1 MTHPAHSFKN
11 ASLALGNQERGASLI
26 VVMLILIIVSILG
39 VGGAQIATMAERGSR
54 NDRDM
59 QVAWQSAEAALMD
72 AEFDIHGP
80 GTASRKAVFTDMHNT
95 NSFVSGCGSTGN
107 NKGLCALVESGK
119 PAWLVA
125 DFEDEATAAKTVP
138 FGLFTGRTFAAGST
152 GVQPAKVPRYIIE
165 PISDPLNR
173 DKTFDKPPTYVYRVT
188 AMGFGPRDDIQAVA
202 QILYR
207 D

>member
-1 MTHPAHSFKN
+1 MTYPAHNPLTAPS
-11 ASLALGNQERGASLI
+11 ALSARERGASLI

-39 VGGAQIATMAERGSR
+39 VGGAQIAMMAERGSR
-54 NDRDM
+54 NDRDI
-59 QVAWQSAEAALMD
+59 QVAWQAAEAALMD

-80 GTASRKAVFTDMHNT
+80 GTATRKALFTNMNNT
-95 NSFVSGCGSTGN
+95 NDFVSGCGSAGN
-107 NKGLCALVESGK
+107 SKGLCALVETGK

-125 DFEDEATAAKTVP
+125 NFADDGTGAKTVP
-138 FGLFTGRTFAAGST
+138 FGLFTGRTFAAGDT

-165 PISDPLNR
+165 PVADPLNR

-188 AMGFGPRDDIQAVA
+188 AMGFGPREDIQAVA

>member
-1 MTHPAHSFKN
+1 MTNPAPSFPSSFP
-11 ASLALGNQERGASLI
+11 APRQERGASLI

-39 VGGAQIATMAERGSR
+39 VGGAQIAMMAERGSR

-80 GTASRKAVFTDMHNT
+80 GTASRKALFTNMHNT
-95 NSFVSGCGSTGN
+95 NDFVAGCGSSGN
-107 NKGLCALVESGK
+107 SKGLCALVETGK

-125 DFEDEATAAKTVP
+125 DFTDDERTVG
-138 FGLFTGRTFAAGST
+138 FGDFTGRTFAAGNT
-152 GVQPAKVPRYIIE
+152 GVQPAKEPRYIIE
-165 PISDPLNR
+165 PIPDPLNR
-173 DKTFDKPPTYVYRVT
+173 DKTFEKPPTYVYRVT

>member
-1 MTHPAHSFKN
+1 MTY
-11 ASLALGNQERGASLI
+11 LAPSSSSSSSTLRKQERGASLI

-39 VGGAQIATMAERGSR
+39 VGGAQIAMMAERGAR

-59 QVAWQSAEAALMD
+59 QVAWQAAEAALMD

-80 GTASRKAVFTDMHNT
+80 GTATRKALFTSMNNT
-95 NSFVSGCGSTGN
+95 NDFVAGCGTTGN
-107 NKGLCALVESGK
+107 SKGLCALVETGK

-125 DFEDEATAAKTVP
+125 DFTSEATGAKTVP
-138 FGLFTGRTFAAGST
+138 FGLFTSRTFAAGQT

>member
-1 MTHPAHSFKN
+1 MKN
-11 ASLALGNQERGASLI
+11 RTFMDMAPRVSPRERGASLI
-26 VVMLILIIVSILG
+26 VVMLLLIIVSVLG
-39 VGGAQIATMAERGSR
+39 VGGAQIAMMAERGSR

-59 QVAWQSAEAALMD
+59 QVAWQAAEAALMD

-80 GTASRKAVFTDMHNT
+80 GTASRKATFTDMHNT
-95 NSFVSGCGSTGN
+95 NEFVSGCGTTGTV
-107 NKGLCALVESGK
+107 KGLCALAETGK
-119 PAWLVA
+119 PAWLLA
-125 DFEDEATAAKTVP
+125 DFTNDDNDAPSTA
-138 FGLFTGRTFAAGST
+138 FGDFTGRTFAAGNV

-173 DKTFDKPPTYVYRVT
+173 DKTFDKPPTFIYRVT
-188 AMGFGPRDDIQAVA
+188 AMGFGPRDDIQAVT

>member
-1 MTHPAHSFKN
+1 MKYPAHSYSTSPF
-11 ASLALGNQERGASLI
+11 ALREQERGASLI

-39 VGGAQIATMAERGSR
+39 VGGAQISMMAERGSR

-59 QVAWQSAEAALMD
+59 QLAWQAAEAALMD

-80 GTASRKAVFTDMHNT
+80 GTASRKALFTDMHNT
-95 NSFVSGCGSTGN
+95 NDFTAGCGSSGN
-107 NKGLCALVESGK
+107 SKGLCALVESGK
-119 PAWLVA
+119 PAWLVV
-125 DFEDEATAAKTVP
+125 DFTSEATGAKTVP
-138 FGLFTGRTFAAGST
+138 FGLFTGRTFAAGET
-152 GVQPAKVPRYIIE
+152 GVQPAKVPRYIVE